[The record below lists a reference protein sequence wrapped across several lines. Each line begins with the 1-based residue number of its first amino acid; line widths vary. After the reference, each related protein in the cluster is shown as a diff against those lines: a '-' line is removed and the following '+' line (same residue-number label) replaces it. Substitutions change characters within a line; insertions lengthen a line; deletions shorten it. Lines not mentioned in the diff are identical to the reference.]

1 MSHTINDL
9 RSHLFA
15 TLDALR
21 DPTNP
26 MDIDRAKAVAD
37 VAQVVINSAKV
48 EVEAMKVSGQTGST
62 GFIALESESEG
73 PGRIVDK
80 NKGTVTTVSIL
91 EGARRTVHVAK

>member
-15 TLDALR
+15 TLEALR
-21 DPTNP
+21 DPDKP

-48 EVEAMKVSGQTGST
+48 EVEHMKVSGAASGSS
-62 GFIALESESEG
+62 FIALPDKDK
-73 PGRIVDK
+73 PGTIVDK
-80 NKGTVTTVSIL
+80 AKGTVTTVSIL
-91 EGARRTVHVAK
+91 EGAMRTVHVAK